1 MKGILKIVGVILVI
15 FIVVFSC
22 NKIISKKIE
31 KDINKSPSME
41 YVRAIMEMKSVAEI
55 MNSNLP
61 AQIDEN
67 TLLTNVEYSET
78 DNKLIFRYTI
88 NDVTKEEIQNV
99 ISDLKSNQIEF
110 IKNSPENGAY
120 LKAKVT
126 FEYIYFDL
134 DKNEIGQYIIIADEY
149 MN

>member
-1 MKGILKIVGVILVI
+1 MIRILKIVGVILVI
-15 FIVVFSC
+15 YIVVFSC

-31 KDINKSPSME
+31 KDINKSPGME
-41 YVRAIMEMKSVAEI
+41 YVRAIMEMKSVAET
-55 MNSNLP
+55 MNSKLP

-67 TLLTNVEYSET
+67 TLLTNVEYSE
-78 DNKLIFRYTI
+78 DENKLIFNYTL

-99 ISDLKSNQIEF
+99 IMDLKSNQIEF
-110 IKNSPENGAY
+110 IKNSPDNKAY

-126 FEYIYFDL
+126 FEYVYSDVN
-134 DKNEIGQYIIIADEY
+134 KNELGQYVIISNEY